1 MELTDKLTRLA
12 SAKGDICVTISLN
25 THRTRPGY
33 DFDKV
38 MLRILSTDAKET
50 VTAKYG
56 KRRSAKVLDRLS
68 RVEDEIDVSRNL
80 ESLHIFISDNL
91 TEIIRL
97 AWPTVESR
105 VVVGDSFDIRTLIK
119 AAVRTEHY
127 LIMVLSQGRVNLYEA
142 ANDAITG
149 EIKEYWFPFEIKS
162 LHGLNNKQKSD
173 SKLVDDH
180 LREYFN
186 TIDKSL
192 VKICRQRD
200 MRCVVISTEDNYTK
214 LLQVADDPR
223 IYMGWA
229 AIDYNNTKEHHLAAQ
244 AWVIVQMIQEQRRT
258 NAIAEMKEAVGEGNV
273 LTDLNEI
280 YFASSEGR
288 GELLI
293 VREDISLPI
302 KADDGNGSGVIDVT
316 SHIACQVLANGGRV
330 FFTSQEELL
339 QFGNV
344 ALKTRY

>member
-1 MELTDKLTRLA
+1 MGLTDKLTRLA

-33 DFDKV
+33 GFDKV
-38 MLRILSTDAKET
+38 MLRILSTEAKET

-91 TEIIRL
+91 TEIVRL
-97 AWPTVESR
+97 AWQTVENR

-162 LHGLNNKQKSD
+162 LHGLNSKRKSD

-192 VKICRQRD
+192 LKICRQRD
-200 MRCVVISTEDNYTK
+200 MRCVVISTEDNYAK

-229 AIDYNNTKEHHLAAQ
+229 AIDYNNTKEHQLATQ
-244 AWVIVQMIQEQRRT
+244 AWVVVQMIQEQRRT
-258 NAIAEMKEAVGEGNV
+258 EAVAEMKEAVGMANV
-273 LTDLNEI
+273 LTDLTEI
-280 YFASSEGR
+280 YHAASEGR

-293 VREDISLPI
+293 VREDLSLPVQSEEG
-302 KADDGNGSGVIDVT
+302 KDAGVVDVI
-316 SHIACQVLANGGRV
+316 SHIACQMLANDGRV
-330 FFTSQEELL
+330 IFTRQEELL
-339 QFGNV
+339 QFGNI